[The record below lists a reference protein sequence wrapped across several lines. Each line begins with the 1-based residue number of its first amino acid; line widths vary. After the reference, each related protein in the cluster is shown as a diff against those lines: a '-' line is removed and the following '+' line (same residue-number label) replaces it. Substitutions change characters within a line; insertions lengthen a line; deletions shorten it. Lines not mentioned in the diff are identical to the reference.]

1 MRRTRQRP
9 STHPYHQAIGRVSPP
24 TSPATSG
31 DSTSNTSPSS
41 SLSHPS
47 SGQTSD
53 GRLKR
58 KQVAKA
64 TLATIQRGSYKTT
77 TRTVVIKPTVE
88 LSCKRTLFYP
98 TDAFDNWRHRHPRRQ
113 RPYESTAI
121 LITECTTLDAAYSLA
136 CASYDSFA
144 PGVVGPSIGVLNFA
158 SAIKPGGGFR
168 SGEQAQ
174 EESIARVSTLYPALT
189 TPTASR
195 FYSQHSLNNNDCFY
209 SHSIVYSPHILV
221 FKTDEDALL
230 DVPYEIS
237 VLSSTAVNAGAVS
250 EKNSDHDSRDVED
263 TVRRHMKERMGRVLA
278 CFEERADDW
287 LVLGSWGTGGFKNSV
302 TMIAQ
307 LWAELLRPAGR
318 FHGSFERVVFA
329 ITGQVTFEEFRNAFM
344 SVSITSTLADP

>member
-1 MRRTRQRP
+1 MRRTRQHHNP
-9 STHPYHQAIGRVSPP
+9 HPYNQAITRVSPA

-31 DSTSNTSPSS
+31 GSTSNPSPSS
-41 SLSHPS
+41 SQSHPS

-53 GRLKR
+53 DRSKR

-64 TLATIQRGSYKTT
+64 TMATIQRGSYKTM
-77 TRTVVIKPTVE
+77 TRTVIIKPTVE

-121 LITECTTLDAAYSLA
+121 IMSECTTLDAAYSLTS
-136 CASYDSFA
+136 ASYESLA
-144 PGVVGPSIGVLNFA
+144 PGIAGPSIGVLNFA
-158 SAIKPGGGFR
+158 SATKPGGGFR
-168 SGEQAQ
+168 SGAQAQ

-195 FYSQHSLNNNDCFY
+195 FYSQHSRNNNDCFY

-230 DVPYEIS
+230 DAPYEIS
-237 VLSSTAVNAGAVS
+237 VLTCAAVNAGAVQ
-250 EKNSDHDSRDVED
+250 EKNSDFDPQDIEE

-287 LVLGSWGTGGFKNSV
+287 LILGSWGTGVFKNSV
-302 TMIAQ
+302 TMVAQ
-307 LWAELLRPAGR
+307 LWAELLRPGGR
-318 FHGSFERVVFA
+318 FYGSFDRVVFA
-329 ITGQVTFEEFRNAFM
+329 ITGQVTFDEFQNAW
-344 SVSITSTLADP
+344 VSIAPPLVDT

>member
-1 MRRTRQRP
+1 MRRTRQHP
-9 STHPYHQAIGRVSPP
+9 NTHPYRQGIGPT

-41 SLSHPS
+41 SQSHPS
-47 SGQTSD
+47 LGQPSD
-53 GRLKR
+53 DRSKR
-58 KQVAKA
+58 KQLAKA

-77 TRTVVIKPTVE
+77 TRTVVIKPTME
-88 LSCKRTLFYP
+88 LSCKKTLFYP
-98 TDAFDNWRHRHPRRQ
+98 PDAFDNWRHRHPRRQ

-121 LITECTTLDAAYSLA
+121 LLTECTTLDAAYSLT
-136 CASYDSFA
+136 CASCDTLA
-144 PGVVGPSIGVLNFA
+144 PGIAGPAIGVLNFA
-158 SAIKPGGGFR
+158 SATTPGGGFR
-168 SGEQAQ
+168 SGAQTQ

-209 SHSIVYSPHILV
+209 SHSIVHSPHILV

-237 VLSSTAVNAGAVS
+237 VLTCSAVNAGAVR
-250 EKNSDHDSRDVED
+250 EKKSDQDPRDVED

-287 LVLGSWGTGGFKNSV
+287 LVLGSWGTGVFKNSV
-302 TMIAQ
+302 PMIAQ
-307 LWAELLRPAGR
+307 LWAELLRPGGR

-329 ITGQVTFEEFRNAFM
+329 ITGRVTFEEFRNAF
-344 SVSITSTLADP
+344 VSIAPPLTDSDS

>member
-9 STHPYHQAIGRVSPP
+9 NTHPYRQGIGRVSPA
-24 TSPATSG
+24 TSPVTSG
-31 DSTSNTSPSS
+31 DSTSNTTSPSS
-41 SLSHPS
+41 PQSHPS

-53 GRLKR
+53 DRSKR
-58 KQVAKA
+58 KQLAKA
-64 TLATIQRGSYKTT
+64 TLATIQRGSYQTT
-77 TRTVVIKPTVE
+77 TRTVIIKPTLE

-98 TDAFDNWRHRHPRRQ
+98 TDAFDNWRHRHPRLQ

-121 LITECTTLDAAYSLA
+121 LITECTTLDAAYSLT
-136 CASYDSFA
+136 CASCDSLA
-144 PGVVGPSIGVLNFA
+144 PGVAGPSIGVLNFA
-158 SAIKPGGGFR
+158 SATKPGGGFR
-168 SGEQAQ
+168 SGAQAQ

-195 FYSQHSLNNNDCFY
+195 FYSQHSLNNNNCFY
-209 SHSIVYSPHILV
+209 SHSIVYSPHVLV

-237 VLSSTAVNAGAVS
+237 VLTCAAVNAGAVR
-250 EKNSDHDSRDVED
+250 EKNSDYDPRDVED

-287 LVLGSWGTGGFKNSV
+287 LVLGSWGTGVFKNSV
-302 TMIAQ
+302 AMIAQ
-307 LWAELLRPAGR
+307 LWAELLRPGGR

-329 ITGQVTFEEFRNAFM
+329 ITGQVTFEEFQTAF
-344 SVSITSTLADP
+344 VSIAPPSADP